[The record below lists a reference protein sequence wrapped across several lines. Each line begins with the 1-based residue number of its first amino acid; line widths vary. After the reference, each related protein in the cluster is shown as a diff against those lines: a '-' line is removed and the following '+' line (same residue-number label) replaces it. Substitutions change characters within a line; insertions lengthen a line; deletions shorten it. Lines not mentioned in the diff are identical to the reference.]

1 MESPKGVNM
10 WAVLGLIT
18 GVVIALIWQ
27 PDLPIWLQ
35 PYLPIMIVAAMD
47 ALFGA
52 LRAWLEK
59 TYSEKTFVVS
69 FISNVAVAAMIVWIG
84 DLIGVGS
91 QLSTAV
97 LVVLG
102 IRIFTNA
109 AGIRRSI
116 LHA

>member
-1 MESPKGVNM
+1 
-10 WAVLGLIT
+10 
-18 GVVIALIWQ
+18 
-27 PDLPIWLQ
+27 
-35 PYLPIMIVAAMD
+35 MIVAALD
-47 ALFGA
+47 ALVGA
-52 LRAWLEK
+52 ARAGLEH
-59 TYSEKTFVVS
+59 TFSDKVFAVS
-69 FISNVAVAAMIVWIG
+69 FISNVAIAALIVWIG

-109 AGIRRSI
+109 AVIRRKV

>member
-1 MESPKGVNM
+1 ML
-10 WAVLGLIT
+10 AVLGLIL
-18 GVVIALIWQ
+18 GIIIAVVWQ
-27 PDLPIWLQ
+27 PDLPLWLQ
-35 PYLPIMIVAAMD
+35 PYLPIMIVAALD
-47 ALFGA
+47 ALIGA
-52 LRAWLEK
+52 LRSSLEH
-59 TYSEKTFVVS
+59 TFSDRVFAVS
-69 FISNVAVAAMIVWIG
+69 FVSNVIIAAIIVWIG

-109 AGIRRSI
+109 ASIRRQV